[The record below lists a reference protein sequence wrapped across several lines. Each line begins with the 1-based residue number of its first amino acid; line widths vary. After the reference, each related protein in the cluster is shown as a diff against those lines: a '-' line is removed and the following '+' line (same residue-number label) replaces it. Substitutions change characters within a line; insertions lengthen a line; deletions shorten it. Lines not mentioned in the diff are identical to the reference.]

1 MKEGCLLM
9 EYNGAHYAS
18 MLVDLASD
26 ILLSPEM
33 QREQNFIQHGSTT
46 CYAHSANVACMALY
60 LADVLHLRVDRLSL
74 ARGALLHDFFLY
86 DWHESD
92 PSHRLHGFR
101 HPFSALKNARKH
113 FDLNPIECDAIC
125 KHMFPLTPFP
135 PLYKE
140 SLLVCLADKLC
151 ALDETLFSRRRA
163 PAKVRAGR

>member
-1 MKEGCLLM
+1 M

-74 ARGALLHDFFLY
+74 ARGALLHDYFLY
-86 DWHESD
+86 DWHTPD
-92 PSHRLHGFR
+92 PAHRLHGFR
-101 HPFSALKNARKH
+101 HAGTALRNADRD
-113 FDLNPIECDAIC
+113 FELNDTERDMIK
-125 KHMFPLTPFP
+125 KHMFPLNIALPRYRETA
-135 PLYKE
+135 
-140 SLLVCLADKLC
+140 LVSAADKISAVMELVHSAR
-151 ALDETLFSRRRA
+151 ALRILRRCRA
-163 PAKVRAGR
+163 VGL

>member
-74 ARGALLHDFFLY
+74 ARGALLHDFF
-86 DWHESD
+86 STIGTRVTR
-92 PSHRLHGFR
+92 PTGCTASAI
-101 HPFSALKNARKH
+101 PFLR
-113 FDLNPIECDAIC
+113 
-125 KHMFPLTPFP
+125 
-135 PLYKE
+135 
-140 SLLVCLADKLC
+140 
-151 ALDETLFSRRRA
+151 
-163 PAKVRAGR
+163 

>member
-60 LADVLHLRVDRLSL
+60 LGVDRLSL

-113 FDLNPIECDAIC
+113 FDLNPIECDAIR
-125 KHMFPLTPFP
+125 KHMFPLTLRP
-135 PLYKE
+135 PRFRE
-140 SLLVCLADKLC
+140 SWIVCLADKWC
-151 ALDETLFSRRRA
+151 ALEETLA
-163 PAKVRAGR
+163 VRLGLTLKE

>member
-113 FDLNPIECDAIC
+113 FDLNQP
-125 KHMFPLTPFP
+125 HR
-135 PLYKE
+135 
-140 SLLVCLADKLC
+140 V
-151 ALDETLFSRRRA
+151 RRD
-163 PAKVRAGR
+163 P

>member
-33 QREQNFIQHGSTT
+33 QHEQNFIQHGSTT

-92 PSHRLHGFR
+92 PSHRLHGF
-101 HPFSALKNARKH
+101 
-113 FDLNPIECDAIC
+113 
-125 KHMFPLTPFP
+125 TPF
-135 PLYKE
+135 L
-140 SLLVCLADKLC
+140 
-151 ALDETLFSRRRA
+151 R
-163 PAKVRAGR
+163 